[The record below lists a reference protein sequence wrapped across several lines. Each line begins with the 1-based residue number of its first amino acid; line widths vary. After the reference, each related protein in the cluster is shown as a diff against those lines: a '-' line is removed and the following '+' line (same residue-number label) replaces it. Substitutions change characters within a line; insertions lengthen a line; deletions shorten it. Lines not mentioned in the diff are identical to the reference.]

1 MTGGGIAGIGI
12 RVNGGR
18 ALSVIQAL
26 RLVVTSG
33 GMTGISIRVDGGRAL
48 TVSRCSG

>member
-1 MTGGGIAGIGI
+1 MTGGDMAGIGI

-18 ALSVIQAL
+18 ALAIIQVL
-26 RLVVTSG
+26 RLVMTG
-33 GMTGISIRVDGGRAL
+33 GDMTGIGIRANGGRAL